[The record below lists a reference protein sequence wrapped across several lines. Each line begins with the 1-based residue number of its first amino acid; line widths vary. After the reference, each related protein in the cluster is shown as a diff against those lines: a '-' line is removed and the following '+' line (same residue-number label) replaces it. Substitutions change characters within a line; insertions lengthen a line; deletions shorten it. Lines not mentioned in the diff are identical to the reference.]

1 MECPKVSWDSGMERT
16 VVHTCICR
24 GTGGHPMECPVGL
37 WDGMDNPMRPWD
49 GMDILQHIW
58 ITLCQNECV
67 GIGVATRP
75 QQYLTNLGMIGP
87 DLINIILSTGLG
99 TLLVDTNFENSAI
112 HQLCLH

>member
-1 MECPKVSWDSGMERT
+1 MS
-16 VVHTCICR
+16 R
-24 GTGGHPMECPVGL
+24 GAVG
-37 WDGMDNPMRPWD
+37 WDGQFHETVGWEDNPMRPWD

-58 ITLCQNECV
+58 IALCQNECV

-87 DLINIILSTGLG
+87 DLINIILSTGLE

-112 HQLCLH
+112 QLHRKGPRIILSV